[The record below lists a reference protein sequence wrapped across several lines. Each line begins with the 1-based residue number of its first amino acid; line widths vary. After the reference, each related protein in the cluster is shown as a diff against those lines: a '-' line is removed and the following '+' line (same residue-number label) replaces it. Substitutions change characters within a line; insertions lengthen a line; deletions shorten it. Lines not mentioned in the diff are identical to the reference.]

1 MKHMST
7 ELRAGSMQKQSSFF
21 TLTLN
26 CIVAGFGVGILVAL
40 LLACIIT
47 MLAII

>member
-1 MKHMST
+1 MNDMST

-21 TLTLN
+21 TLALN

-40 LLACIIT
+40 LLACIT
-47 MLAII
+47 LLVMT